1 MIGNM
6 LILGFALLVVGGFL
20 ALFLRDYGITLPLA
34 GFWQYML
41 AAMLF
46 ALAGAWLFSDR
57 LAGGIMRQ
65 LGEVTAAAKR
75 IAGGDWETEIRR
87 PEEGEIGELA
97 SAINGISRTIK
108 ENVRELAESKGRLEA
123 VLANMESGVLLF
135 DGEGRLS
142 LINPAAEG
150 FLGVRAEEVMGM
162 PHVEAVKNYSLS
174 SLIDDVLRSWKPARK
189 EISLIYPQE
198 RTVETHAAP
207 IFGVGGEPHGV
218 VVVLYDI
225 SEIKHLERVRAE
237 FVANVSHELKTPV
250 TAVKG
255 FAETLL
261 SGALYNFRAAEEF
274 VNIINE
280 EAERLSR
287 LIHDLLEL
295 SRIESKGF
303 RLRIEPLELD
313 AEIKRIVDKLKP
325 QFLKKELTLTTDLP
339 PEPVIV
345 KADRD
350 QIEQVLLNLLDNS
363 LKYTPGGGQ
372 VEVSLRQDVGDVVV
386 AVKDTGIGIPPEDLP
401 RIFERFYRVDKAR
414 SRKLGGTGLGL
425 SIVKHIIEAHRGRVW
440 VESEPGKGSQFYFSI
455 PIDNRG

>member
-1 MIGNM
+1 M
-6 LILGFALLVVGGFL
+6 LGFALLVVGGFF
-20 ALFLRDYGITLPLA
+20 ALFLRDYGITLPLP

-41 AAMLF
+41 SAIFF
-46 ALAGAWLFSDR
+46 ALAGAWIFSDR
-57 LAGGIMRQ
+57 LAGRIMRQ
-65 LGEVTAAAKR
+65 LGEVTAAARR
-75 IAGGDWETEIRR
+75 IARGDWETEIR
-87 PEEGEIGELA
+87 PTGQDEIGELA

-135 DGEGRLS
+135 DSEGRIS

-162 PHVEAVKNYSLS
+162 PHVEVVKNYSLS
-174 SLIDDVLRSWKPARK
+174 SLIDEVLLSWKPARK

-198 RTVETHAAP
+198 RIMETHAAP
-207 IFGVGGEPHGV
+207 IFGVRGEPHGV

-261 SGALYNFRAAEEF
+261 AGALYNYRAAEEF

-295 SRIESKGF
+295 SKIESKGF
-303 RLRIEPLELD
+303 RLRIELLELD

-325 QFLKKELTLTTDLP
+325 QFLKKGLTLTTDLP
-339 PEPVIV
+339 SEPVIV

-363 LKYTPGGGQ
+363 LKYTPGGGH
-372 VEVSLRQDVGDVVV
+372 VEVSLRKDRDDVIV
-386 AVKDTGIGIPPEDLP
+386 AVKDTGIGIPKEDRP

-440 VESEPGKGSQFYFSI
+440 VESEPGEGSQFYFSL

>member
-1 MIGNM
+1 M
-6 LILGFALLVVGGFL
+6 LMLGFALLVVGGFF
-20 ALFLRDYGITLPLA
+20 ALFLRDYGITLPLP

-41 AAMLF
+41 SAIFL
-46 ALAGAWLFSDR
+46 ALAGAWIFSDR
-57 LAGGIMRQ
+57 LAGRIMRQ
-65 LGEVTAAAKR
+65 LGEVTAAARR
-75 IAGGDWETEIRR
+75 IARGDWETEIR
-87 PEEGEIGELA
+87 PTGQDEIGELA

-135 DGEGRLS
+135 DSEGRIS

-162 PHVEAVKNYSLS
+162 PHVEVVKNYSLS
-174 SLIDDVLRSWKPARK
+174 SLIDEVLQSWKPARK

-198 RTVETHAAP
+198 RIMETHAAP
-207 IFGVGGEPHGV
+207 IFGVRGEPHGV

-261 SGALYNFRAAEEF
+261 AGALYNYRAAEEF

-295 SRIESKGF
+295 SKIESKGF
-303 RLRIEPLELD
+303 RLRIELLELD

-325 QFLKKELTLTTDLP
+325 LFLKKGLTLTTDLP
-339 PEPVIV
+339 SEPVIV

-363 LKYTPGGGQ
+363 LKYTPGEGH
-372 VEVSLRQDVGDVVV
+372 VEVSLRKDRDDVIV
-386 AVKDTGIGIPPEDLP
+386 AVKDTGIGIPKEDRP

-440 VESEPGKGSQFYFSI
+440 VESEPGEGSQFYFSL